1 MQLGSFGILTIAHA
15 FMAVLIIIELG
26 LTGYGT

>member
-1 MQLGSFGILTIAHA
+1 MALGTFGIITIAHA
-15 FMAVLIIIELG
+15 VMAVLVIIELG